1 MNNEKLPGSTKKRES
16 LNESRELTAEQ
27 HETANKNRERE
38 STRENKAERLENAR
52 RETLEAVAKAE
63 KENRKETEQSDPSPA
78 ERRKGPISKQ
88 EREKAFAKT
97 MDEVQSHMSAPSRTF
112 SKIIHN
118 KAVEKTSEIVGNSVA
133 RPNAILSGAV
143 CSFVLVLITY
153 LVARAYGYQLS
164 GTETIAAFG
173 LGWVVGL
180 VYDYFRLLIIG
191 KDR

>member
-1 MNNEKLPGSTKKRES
+1 MNNEKLPGSTEKRES
-16 LNESRELTAEQ
+16 LNESRKLAAEQ
-27 HETANKNRERE
+27 HEATNENRERE

-63 KENRKETEQSDPSPA
+63 KENRKETEQSEPSPA

-118 KAVEKTSEIVGNSVA
+118 KAVEKTSEVVSNSVA

-143 CSFVLVLITY
+143 CSFVLVLVTY

-173 LGWVVGL
+173 LGWVMGL

>member
-1 MNNEKLPGSTKKRES
+1 MNNEKLPGSTEKRES
-16 LNESRELTAEQ
+16 LNGLRELAAEQ
-27 HETANKNRERE
+27 HEATSENRERE
-38 STRENKAERLENAR
+38 STRESKAERLENAR

-63 KENRKETEQSDPSPA
+63 KENRKETEQSEPSPA

-97 MDEVQSHMSAPSRTF
+97 MDEVQSHMSVPSRTF

-118 KAVEKTSEIVGNSVA
+118 KAVEKTSEVVGNSVA